1 MARPCPPTV
10 HSSLSSVLAALT
22 AERDQLRDL
31 HQDSE
36 LSRIGVRLGVMVA
49 GERRWPEAET
59 AGLGVQADLG
69 WEGGVARAVSAW
81 QRREGF
87 ILSSHPLPAG
97 L

>member
-1 MARPCPPTV
+1 
-10 HSSLSSVLAALT
+10 
-22 AERDQLRDL
+22 
-31 HQDSE
+31 
-36 LSRIGVRLGVMVA
+36 MVA

-69 WEGGVARAVSAW
+69 WEGGVAHAVSAW

>member
-1 MARPCPPTV
+1 M

-36 LSRIGVRLGVMVA
+36 LSRIGVRLGDMVA
-49 GERRWPEAET
+49 GERRWLEAES

-69 WEGGVARAVSAW
+69 WEGGVAQAVSAW
-81 QRREGF
+81 QSREGF
-87 ILSSHPLPAG
+87 ILSPHPLYTG